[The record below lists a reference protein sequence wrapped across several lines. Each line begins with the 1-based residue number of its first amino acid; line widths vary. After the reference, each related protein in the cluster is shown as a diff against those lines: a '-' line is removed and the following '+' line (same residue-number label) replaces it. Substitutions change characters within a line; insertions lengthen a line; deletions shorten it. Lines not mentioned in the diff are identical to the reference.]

1 MKDTFNVNNPLT
13 RKNYWYYQFTLFII
27 GSALQIFSLTVLKES
42 LIENHY
48 LDYFIINQEFSSYTL
63 LKLLFFALILIG
75 FIFQARRFVDIGW
88 SKYLA
93 LLGFLPIIGIVSTGI
108 CLIKKGH

>member
-42 LIENHY
+42 LIG
-48 LDYFIINQEFSSYTL
+48 
-63 LKLLFFALILIG
+63 KL
-75 FIFQARRFVDIGW
+75 
-88 SKYLA
+88 
-93 LLGFLPIIGIVSTGI
+93 
-108 CLIKKGH
+108 